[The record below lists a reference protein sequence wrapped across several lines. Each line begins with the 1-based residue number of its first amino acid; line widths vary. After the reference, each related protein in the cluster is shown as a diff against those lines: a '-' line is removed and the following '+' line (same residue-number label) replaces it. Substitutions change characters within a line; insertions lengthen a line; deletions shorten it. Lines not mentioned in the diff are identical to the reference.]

1 MTREFQIPFET
12 DHQLRFNQ
20 HMSVFC
26 FKAAMQLNTLSS
38 LQRFMGK
45 VEKTAIINSFID
57 ARWFGIFV
65 LGNLLKKL
73 NTFKNVVLS
82 LNLIAKV
89 VMKL

>member
-1 MTREFQIPFET
+1 
-12 DHQLRFNQ
+12 
-20 HMSVFC
+20 
-26 FKAAMQLNTLSS
+26 MQLNTLSS

-57 ARWFGIFV
+57 ALWFGIFV

-89 VMKL
+89 VMKLYFAKKEPVQWKLKGSEN